1 LKMSVITGEYAL
13 PKTERII
20 FRPGAVRNLRQC
32 VEALGGTRVLLI
44 TGRTLARETDIPAR
58 VAEALAPILVEI
70 VSGTRAHVPLQT
82 VFDIAARV
90 REVGADVL
98 VSLGGGSPIDT
109 AKAVAAV
116 LAEGIEAPEDLDRLT
131 VKFTFPNRLEVP
143 RLAGR
148 PIPHVAIPTTLSA
161 AEFTGIVGVTDTER
175 GFKKVIID
183 PALTPKIAILDPE
196 LSLATPMWLWTSSAI
211 RSVDHAVEAF
221 FSPRHHPITDA
232 LAFAA
237 LETLFVGLPACRE
250 RPDDLAVRGHLQLA
264 AGMAVWALLGAGSGL
279 SHGIGYVLGARFGVP
294 HGISS
299 CVTLPHVMRFNRPV
313 ARERAAD
320 MARRLGWAMGDA
332 DEDSAAAAV
341 ERVLTDFIASLG
353 HPTRLRE
360 VGIRE
365 TDLPAL
371 AGEVMK
377 YPNVVNNVRPVADRE
392 ELLAFLR
399 TAW

>member
-1 LKMSVITGEYAL
+1 MSVITGEYAL

>member
-1 LKMSVITGEYAL
+1 MKMSVITGEYAL

>member
-1 LKMSVITGEYAL
+1 MKMSIIAGEYSP
-13 PKTERII
+13 PKTGRIV
-20 FRPGAVRNLRQC
+20 FGPGAVRHLRQC
-32 VEALGGTRVLLI
+32 VEAVGGTRVLLV

-58 VAEALAPILVEI
+58 VAQALAPIPVEI
-70 VSGTRAHVPLQT
+70 VSGARAHVPLPT

-90 REVGADVL
+90 REAGADVL

-116 LAEGIEAPEDLDRLT
+116 LAEGIAAPEDLGRIT
-131 VKFTFPNRLEVP
+131 VQFSFPNRLEAP
-143 RLAGR
+143 RLTGR
-148 PIPHVAIPTTLSA
+148 PMPHVAIPTTLSA
-161 AEFTGIVGVTDTER
+161 AEFTGIVGITDAEH
-175 GFKKVIID
+175 GFKKMIID
-183 PALTPKIAILDPE
+183 PALTPGIAILDPE

-232 LAFAA
+232 LALAA
-237 LETLFVGLPACRE
+237 LETLFAGLPACRE

-264 AGMAVWALLGAGSGL
+264 TGMAVWALLGAGSGL

-320 MARRLGWAMGDA
+320 MARRLGWATGDA

-341 ERVLTDFIASLG
+341 ERVLTDFITSLG